1 LDFDQTA
8 GEARAVPAPAGLARL
23 GHPVTIV
30 PTTLRARIKMK
41 YMMFVCVE
49 ESTELTPEES
59 REIGPATE
67 AWVAEMDGRGV
78 RLQGNQL
85 APVTDATTVRVRGGE
100 VVIADGPF
108 TEAKE
113 QIGGYDILECADL
126 DEAIEVAS
134 KHPVARYGMLE
145 VRPFVEW

>member
-1 LDFDQTA
+1 
-8 GEARAVPAPAGLARL
+8 
-23 GHPVTIV
+23 
-30 PTTLRARIKMK
+30 MK

-49 ESTELTPEES
+49 EDTELSPEES
-59 REIGPATE
+59 RQIGPDTE

-134 KHPVARYGMLE
+134 KHPLARRGAMEL
-145 VRPFVEW
+145 RPFGAG

>member
-1 LDFDQTA
+1 
-8 GEARAVPAPAGLARL
+8 
-23 GHPVTIV
+23 
-30 PTTLRARIKMK
+30 MK

-49 ESTELTPEES
+49 EDTELTPEES

-85 APVTDATTVRVRGGE
+85 APITDAATVRVRGGE

-126 DEAIEVAS
+126 DEAIAVAS
-134 KHPVARYGMLE
+134 QHTVARYGMLE

>member
-1 LDFDQTA
+1 
-8 GEARAVPAPAGLARL
+8 
-23 GHPVTIV
+23 
-30 PTTLRARIKMK
+30 MK

-49 ESTELTPEES
+49 ESTELTPEQS
-59 REIGPATE
+59 QWIGPATE

-85 APVTDATTVRVRGGE
+85 ASVQDATTVRVRGGE

-113 QIGGYDILECADL
+113 YIAGYDILECADL
-126 DEAIEVAS
+126 DEALEVAS

-145 VRPFVEW
+145 VRPFMEQ

>member
-1 LDFDQTA
+1 
-8 GEARAVPAPAGLARL
+8 
-23 GHPVTIV
+23 
-30 PTTLRARIKMK
+30 MK

-49 ESTELTPEES
+49 EATELTPEQAAQ
-59 REIGPATE
+59 IGPDTE

-113 QIGGYDILECADL
+113 QIGGYDILECADF
-126 DEAIEVAS
+126 DEAIEVVS
-134 KHPVARYGMLE
+134 KHSVVCYGMLE
-145 VRPFVEW
+145 VRSFVEW

>member
-1 LDFDQTA
+1 
-8 GEARAVPAPAGLARL
+8 
-23 GHPVTIV
+23 
-30 PTTLRARIKMK
+30 MK

-49 ESTELTPEES
+49 EDTELTPEES

-78 RLQGNQL
+78 RLEGNQL
-85 APVTDATTVRVRGGE
+85 APITDATTVRVRGGE

>member
-1 LDFDQTA
+1 
-8 GEARAVPAPAGLARL
+8 
-23 GHPVTIV
+23 
-30 PTTLRARIKMK
+30 MK

-49 ESTELTPEES
+49 ESTELTPEQ
-59 REIGPATE
+59 RQWIGPATE

-78 RLQGNQL
+78 RVQGNQL
-85 APVTDATTVRVRGGE
+85 APVQDATTVRVRDGE

-113 QIGGYDILECADL
+113 HIGGFDILECADL

-134 KHPVARYGMLE
+134 NHPVARYGMLE
-145 VRPFVEW
+145 VRPFVET